1 MPTFTIYVTSGA
13 DWFYAT
19 LNAVAMIFS
28 DSDLIWSVALMGAMF
43 AIITGAWHFIQKN
56 VGSGQ
61 IRTHTWVEHGLMMA
75 IAVALGFAPTRCI
88 VQDIYGDQTATAVD
102 NVPLI
107 VSVPAA
113 IFSGISFEI
122 FRAVDT
128 SFQSTSGSYMSVS
141 EQGFA
146 TPLKLL
152 FAMRGGLEKSA
163 PDLARS
169 FQNYL
174 LDCSKNS
181 TINSRALA
189 TTPDL
194 FRYLIENGRDTGLV
208 ETYIAPGAGGAT
220 QSLSTAAVV
229 SCSQA
234 KALLQQRFDVF
245 ESGAGAGQ
253 SDIERLINYNIQTA
267 QKGGSGVNR
276 YTYTDFE
283 NSFNQL
289 LGFTGQSAQQYM
301 RTALVR
307 NLVNDTYRCANAA
320 YDNAAFVNCTQIQND
335 AMEAYKIDS
344 TGAASLF
351 TKTMFPAMTL
361 LQMMFFAFSVV
372 IFLYGLLR
380 GAGVLAYLGKYLLFG
395 TWVFSW
401 LPFVAVINAFIQWMV
416 EEKIRQL
423 PVAGLTS
430 ESYSAY
436 MYDVLST
443 NLATASDMLAA
454 TPLLTL
460 GLLTGSAFA
469 MASVAG
475 RLSARDYVDESQA
488 APRTGTVQPL
498 VQTTAQHTS
507 NVATG
512 VQSADFTPYKFSAS
526 DATGETERSLWREA
540 QDKSISQ
547 LRQFSRAHDTIVN
560 HLSGQTFTNS
570 EAVMNSLGVNR
581 VQEVAE
587 SAGRD
592 YAERIGAKS
601 GAFERAEAVFKGD
614 LGLSVPGVGGVGGGA
629 SSSDGHAMESS
640 LDGEA
645 KSILAAMRKSATNY
659 ANQNIAS
666 LTDVVQTLGGTTG
679 TEVDR
684 ELNSYNES
692 RAAAES
698 ASKAYENVVE
708 LRRSGATSIEFD
720 SPALGKY
727 FEDDAA
733 LGDKGNSWIRRIDE
747 RFSEVVQSH
756 PSAAAAANH
765 FRSTLT
771 THGKSYT
778 PESDTLS
785 KLMAIGRFDPTF
797 KSGLLFEVAG
807 QAPLSGSANMY
818 SGVGSSAAGVTVEND
833 IGGSVNP
840 SSLPSATGIRTPQE
854 VTQRLKELDSGNANV
869 LAGAAAV
876 QSSIEG
882 KIDEMG
888 GRGSTLTGSL
898 DDAGANARTS
908 VAAGTIKNI
917 QDSNSLP
924 PDVKHG
930 LIEKADEAFV
940 HGGVDR
946 DNVIERVTQ
955 KNQEATGG
963 WQSDGSF
970 KVDFGGVNET
980 NQQREFG
987 NVAEP
992 TPKEANYIP
1001 TKK

>member
-107 VSVPAA
+107 VSAPAA
-113 IFSGISFEI
+113 IFSGISYEVFK
-122 FRAVDT
+122 AMDT
-128 SFQSTSGSYMSVS
+128 ALQSAAGSYMSVS
-141 EQGFA
+141 DQGFA

-208 ETYIAPGAGGAT
+208 ETYIAPGPGGTT

-267 QKGGSGVNR
+267 QKGGGGVNR

-395 TWVFSW
+395 AWVFSW

-430 ESYSAY
+430 ESYSTY

-469 MASVAG
+469 LAGWAG

-512 VQSADFTPYKFSAS
+512 VQSADFETPRFSVS
-526 DATGETERSLWREA
+526 DSLRHVEESAHA
-540 QDKSISQ
+540 Q
-547 LRQFSRAHDTIVN
+547 
-560 HLSGQTFTNS
+560 
-570 EAVMNSLGVNR
+570 SLGAQVAQMR
-581 VQEVAE
+581 SAEQYVGSAVQEV
-587 SAGRD
+587 
-592 YAERIGAKS
+592 
-601 GAFERAEAVFKGD
+601 
-614 LGLSVPGVGGVGGGA
+614 GGG
-629 SSSDGHAMESS
+629 SWTSSDGRTHSLQRMDSLQESERVAMQVAESKNYGADVRAELTAGFKALGAGTSAAEVYRKMESAEAREAFSQGIDAGTQYADNYVSQAQDLYAARGGTLSEDVRRAGDSYQDQRQKAIQDRSEWKAVSARAQDTTWNRSLSAPVFGQALEEDAAMGTDGHSWARRINERYRDLAAEKSDTQVNAVYRQQLAYLTRNGKTQLPGQEEMAQWLTIQRYDTDYASRILGEVVAAPAVSADYDRYAGIGDAARGIDVSAASLGAGVPSAVAQTGAVRGMGPAVGLQERVAITDDTDNGGAGIQQGMDSARSQHDARVAQAGGRGGLDSLDAAGKRAEGAWLTGQQKPRIQKRGEVLADNGGDESSASSIDVAHAM
-640 LDGEA
+640 LQD
-645 KSILAAMRKSATNY
+645 SA
-659 ANQNIAS
+659 
-666 LTDVVQTLGGTTG
+666 QTLVT
-679 TEVDR
+679 
-684 ELNSYNES
+684 S
-692 RAAAES
+692 RQA
-698 ASKAYENVVE
+698 V
-708 LRRSGATSIEFD
+708 G
-720 SPALGKY
+720 
-727 FEDDAA
+727 DA
-733 LGDKGNSWIRRIDE
+733 
-747 RFSEVVQSH
+747 Q
-756 PSAAAAANH
+756 SAAAKE
-765 FRSTLT
+765 FFGEDISKGRP
-771 THGKSYT
+771 
-778 PESDTLS
+778 PESYIPRAERGEDG
-785 KLMAIGRFDPTF
+785 KVQYWQR
-797 KSGLLFEVAG
+797 
-807 QAPLSGSANMY
+807 
-818 SGVGSSAAGVTVEND
+818 
-833 IGGSVNP
+833 
-840 SSLPSATGIRTPQE
+840 LPSE
-854 VTQRLKELDSGNANV
+854 KE
-869 LAGAAAV
+869 
-876 QSSIEG
+876 
-882 KIDEMG
+882 
-888 GRGSTLTGSL
+888 
-898 DDAGANARTS
+898 
-908 VAAGTIKNI
+908 
-917 QDSNSLP
+917 
-924 PDVKHG
+924 
-930 LIEKADEAFV
+930 
-940 HGGVDR
+940 
-946 DNVIERVTQ
+946 
-955 KNQEATGG
+955 
-963 WQSDGSF
+963 
-970 KVDFGGVNET
+970 
-980 NQQREFG
+980 
-987 NVAEP
+987 
-992 TPKEANYIP
+992 KE
-1001 TKK
+1001 